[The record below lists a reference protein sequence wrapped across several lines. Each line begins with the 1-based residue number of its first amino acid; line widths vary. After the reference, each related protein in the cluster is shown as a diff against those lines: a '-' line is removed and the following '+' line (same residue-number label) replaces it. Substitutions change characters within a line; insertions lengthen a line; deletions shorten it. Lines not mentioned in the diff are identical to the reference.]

1 MPTHALI
8 QSTELPMAIPTKD
21 VKASEGS
28 VVRPGFVLTRSPS
41 GIFVPGDN
49 VGQAK
54 KNQLFAKVAGFV
66 SYKATNDGQVE
77 VSVGGSAP
85 TSKPKA
91 AAKPAE
97 KSSEKPKAASK
108 KKEAYTTDA
117 PAPAGLLSSAPDK
130 ADDLKLVSGIGP
142 VFEKTL
148 NSNGIYL
155 YSQLAA
161 FTDRDVEWLAAQIG
175 SFPDRIARD
184 EWVDQAK
191 DLAEGK
197 PSRLKG

>member
-8 QSTELPMAIPTKD
+8 QSAELPIAVRTKD

-28 VVRPGFVLTRSPS
+28 AVRPGFVLTRSPS

-54 KNQLFAKVAGFV
+54 KNQLFAKIAGFV

-77 VSVGGSAP
+77 VSVGGTAP
-85 TSKPKA
+85 ASKPKA
-91 AAKPAE
+91 AAKSA
-97 KSSEKPKAASK
+97 EKPKTASK
-108 KKEAYTTDA
+108 KKEAFTTDA

-130 ADDLKLVSGIGP
+130 ADDLKLVSGVGP

-148 NSNGIYL
+148 NSNGVYL